1 MWKPR
6 FSSFLERFS
15 LVLLSTGVIPGGGVT
30 VLGDLKIILASATA
44 VLSAA
49 ETGKVFLAIGFE
61 EYFYFPLDGFSIP
74 LIHYPRNFL
83 LILRPLQPIWWAFFD
98 RCNLAVNHARSE
110 ILVSDLIPTLL
121 DFLSRTWGMVMVMN
135 IMKNTP

>member
-49 ETGKVFLAIGFE
+49 EPGKVFLAIGFE
-61 EYFYFPLDGFSIP
+61 EYFISLLMVFQYYSFIAKETFCSLLGPCNRFGGLF
-74 LIHYPRNFL
+74 LIDV
-83 LILRPLQPIWWAFFD
+83 I
-98 RCNLAVNHARSE
+98 
-110 ILVSDLIPTLL
+110 
-121 DFLSRTWGMVMVMN
+121 
-135 IMKNTP
+135 